1 MQIALWALV
10 GLPMWYISMARA
22 ASFTG
27 DIAAYLTLSGAFTFW
42 LAVILVLVRRKL
54 PDLATAALTILLSHA
69 LVLLATILHGQVP
82 EPGWILLTF
91 AGLQFLII
99 ALLIWRSHANRLAG
113 TLFGWFAATYGGVAW
128 ILAAMSFAN
137 SWL

>member
-1 MQIALWALV
+1 MQIVLWALL
-10 GLPMWYISMARA
+10 GLPMWYVSMVRA

-27 DIAAYLTLSGAFTFW
+27 DIAAYLTLTGAFTFW

-54 PDLATAALTILLSHA
+54 PDLTTAALTIVLSHA
-69 LVLLATILHGQVP
+69 LVVLATILRGQVM

-91 AGLQFLII
+91 AGLQLLVI
-99 ALLIWRSHANRLAG
+99 AVLIWRSHANRLAG
-113 TLFGWFAATYGGVAW
+113 VLFGWFAATYGGVAW
-128 ILAAMSFAN
+128 ILAAMSFTN